1 MRKSILLIALPA
13 AVFLLS
19 CSKSTRDGA
28 DTTAVSD
35 TSAAVVPDEPMNPK
49 ELGEEIGSV
58 YLKALEDVTDL
69 IKDKPDAEEIRPAVE
84 ELKEA
89 NIQILVELGK
99 LREAMNPSDRGLV
112 DIAIMGKLDS
122 LSKVEWYTTYTTV
135 ISEYASTNR
144 DFYDLLSS
152 FNIIGQYA
160 NFDLLKNQEPEE
172 AKRLGIE

>member
-1 MRKSILLIALPA
+1 MSKRILLIAFLA
-13 AVFLLS
+13 AVFSLS
-19 CSKSTRDGA
+19 CSKGTKNGT

-35 TSAAVVPDEPMNPK
+35 TSSAVVPDEPMNPK

-58 YLKALEDVTDL
+58 YLKALEDVTVL
-69 IKDKPDAEEIRPAVE
+69 IKDKPDAAEIRPAVE

-89 NIQILVELGK
+89 NIQILVGFGK
-99 LREAMNPSDRGLV
+99 LREEMNPSDRGLV
-112 DIAIMGKLDS
+112 DLAIMGKLDS

-135 ISEYASTNR
+135 ISEYASTDR

-160 NFDLLKNQEPEE
+160 NFDLLKSQEPEE